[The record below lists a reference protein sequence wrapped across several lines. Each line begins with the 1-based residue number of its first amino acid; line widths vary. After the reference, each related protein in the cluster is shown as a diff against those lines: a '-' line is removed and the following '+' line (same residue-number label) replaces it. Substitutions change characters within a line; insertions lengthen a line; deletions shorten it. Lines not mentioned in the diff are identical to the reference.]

1 MLKRW
6 CARSVIV
13 LIGLVLVAC
22 ASDKDPAEKAI
33 KAAEDLVNSTVP
45 EASKYVPDQAK
56 ALQDSLKG
64 VKDTFAKGDYKAALA
79 GAGEI
84 SGKAKAVADTA
95 AAKKAELA
103 KSWAD
108 MSAGMPKVLD
118 AIKSRVDILSQAKKL
133 PAGMDKAAVD
143 GAKSGLDTIT
153 KTWADA
159 QSAFTS
165 GNVTDALA
173 KASTVKTQAAEIMTK
188 LGMEVPAALKS

>member
-13 LIGLVLVAC
+13 LTSLALVAC

-33 KAAEDLVNSTVP
+33 KAAEDLVNSTVT

-56 ALQDSLKG
+56 ALQDSVKG

-84 SGKAKAVADTA
+84 SGKAKAVADAA

-108 MSAGMPKVLD
+108 MGAGLPKVLD

-133 PAGMDKAAVD
+133 PAGMDKATVE
-143 GAKSGLDTIT
+143 GAKSGLDSIT

-173 KASTVKTQAAEIMTK
+173 KAGTVKKQAAEIMTS

>member
-1 MLKRW
+1 MLKRR

-33 KAAEDLVNSTVP
+33 KAAEDLVNSTVAD
-45 EASKYVPDQAK
+45 ASKYVPDQAK
-56 ALQDSLKG
+56 ALQDSVKG

-84 SGKAKAVADTA
+84 SGKAKAVADAA

>member
-1 MLKRW
+1 MLTRW
-6 CARSVIV
+6 CARSVII
-13 LIGLVLVAC
+13 LISLALVAC
-22 ASDKDPAEKAI
+22 ASDKEPAEKAI
-33 KAAEDLVNSTVP
+33 KAAEDLVNSTVA

-56 ALQDSLKG
+56 ALQDSVKGLK
-64 VKDTFAKGDYKAALA
+64 DSFAKGDYKAALS

-84 SGKAKAVADTA
+84 STKAKAVADAA

-103 KSWAD
+103 KSWAN
-108 MSAGMPKVLD
+108 MSAGLPKVLD

-133 PAGMDKAAVD
+133 PAGIDKAAVE

-173 KASTVKTQAAEIMTK
+173 KAGTVKTQAAEIMTK